1 MEDGNSHFL
10 LEAIESEGK
19 AFEYS
24 HLCHLINDSLPPYIE
39 SELISVTKQNE
50 KNLSVALSQDSRKIQ
65 FWIYEPDSYSRDD
78 IAA

>member
-24 HLCHLINDSLPPYIE
+24 HLCHLINDSLPLYIE
-39 SELISVTKQNE
+39 SELISVTKQKIFWLLFPRIQE
-50 KNLSVALSQDSRKIQ
+50 KFNSGYMSLIPIPVTT
-65 FWIYEPDSYSRDD
+65 
-78 IAA
+78 